1 MSAAAPELVG
11 DELELIR
18 RLLPLAGAR
27 VADIGCGAAPLSR
40 RLLEG
45 GLARSVAALEVDR
58 AQHAKNL
65 AAPAIPGLEFIL
77 AGADAIPLPDASVDV
92 ALMLKSL
99 HHVSAGRMDAALAET
114 ARVLVPGGWL
124 YVSEPVFAGPF
135 NELMR
140 LFHDEQAVRA
150 AALAALARAHGR
162 GVLVQVEERHF
173 DAPIAFRDF
182 DDFVARMVN
191 VTHTEIALDGDL
203 LEQLRRRFQAHQ
215 GPGGARFVRP
225 MRANLLRRP
234 AR

>member
-11 DELELIR
+11 DELDLIR

-45 GLARSVAALEVDR
+45 GHAHSVAALEVDR

-99 HHVSAGRMDAALAET
+99 HHVSAGRMDAALAEA

-162 GVLVQVEERHF
+162 GVLEQVEERHF
-173 DAPIAFRDF
+173 DAPISFRDF

-203 LEQLRRRFQAHQ
+203 LEQLRRRFREHQ